1 MTTEQVW
8 SWGRLS
14 DIFLSVLCVC
24 VQLYGGD
31 LESEFSHFQDWLRV
45 FPVYKGRASGEDEEE
60 DEEAR
65 LMGKYKVMYT
75 ELSVYYSGK

>member
-1 MTTEQVW
+1 M
-8 SWGRLS
+8 S
-14 DIFLSVLCVC
+14 CVC